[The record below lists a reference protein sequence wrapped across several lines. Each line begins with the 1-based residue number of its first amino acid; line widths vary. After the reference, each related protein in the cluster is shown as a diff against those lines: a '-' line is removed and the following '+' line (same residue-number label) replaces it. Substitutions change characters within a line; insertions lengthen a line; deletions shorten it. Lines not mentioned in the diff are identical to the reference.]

1 MNIEGLQSVHHAAQG
16 PGPKQEPIIKG
27 GKGKGKKGEKGGKGG
42 SPSGPPPKSGETPGK
57 GYGKGDSPSVPQAK
71 AKADAGPAPMEVDA
85 TAAQPK
91 RTWAA
96 MAVEGARPSA
106 KAKMTP
112 VPKAEPKGRAASVSE
127 AKSAPALKAEAKEMK
142 QAEPKVE
149 VKKEKVGG
157 DDAPG
162 GSRGS
167 AEGQKRERKSRWDFD
182 ETVKESTK
190 REASTR
196 PDDVDSRPGAAARE
210 ASDDLHSALGRSS
223 AKDAVAPLTASKAM
237 AKKPEGGEIRLQ
249 SAERAAASPV
259 EGHFLVLPESSVV
272 DALLSVSTNRVLNK
286 QVREFIRNGED
297 TSALEALNQIVTNSR
312 SGRRRRESDVSRT
325 PSRRSVRT
333 VDTRDSRESR
343 RRRYRLRREDDCD
356 RRRDDARDR
365 RDDDSLDRERERRRD
380 DRRRSERDRD
390 RDRARGGRDRRRR
403 DDSR

>member
-1 MNIEGLQSVHHAAQG
+1 MKCQVKDLVRAV
-16 PGPKQEPIIKG
+16 PK
-27 GKGKGKKGEKGGKGG
+27 
-42 SPSGPPPKSGETPGK
+42 
-57 GYGKGDSPSVPQAK
+57 AK
-71 AKADAGPAPMEVDA
+71 AKDDAGPAPMEVDA
-85 TAAQPK
+85 TVTQPK
-91 RTWAA
+91 KTW
-96 MAVEGARPSA
+96 VEMVVQGARPSA

-112 VPKAEPKGRAASVSE
+112 VPKAEPKGKAASVSE
-127 AKSAPALKAEAKEMK
+127 AKNAPAPKAEAKETK

-149 VKKEKVGG
+149 VKKEKMGG
-157 DDAPG
+157 VDAPG

-167 AEGQKRERKSRWDFD
+167 AEGQKRERKSRWDPD

-210 ASDDLHSALGRSS
+210 ASGDDLHSALGRSS
-223 AKDAVAPLTASKAM
+223 AKDAVAPLTSSKAM
-237 AKKPEGGEIRLQ
+237 AKKPGGGEIRLQ
-249 SAERAAASPV
+249 SAERTAASPV
-259 EGHFLVLPESSVV
+259 EGHFLVLPG
-272 DALLSVSTNRVLNK
+272 DALLAVSTNTVLNK
-286 QVREFIRNGED
+286 QVRDFIRNGED
-297 TSALEALNQIVTNSR
+297 ASALEALNQIVTNSR

-343 RRRYRLRREDDCD
+343 RRRYRPRREDDRD

-365 RDDDSLDRERERRRD
+365 RDDDSLDRERDRRRD

-390 RDRARGGRDRRRR
+390 RDRTRGGRDRRRR